1 MNPDEYDVEE
11 MSVLARM
18 KHVLKTKHGYTDED
32 FEECTF
38 LDIESMFLDDAGEPD
53 FR

>member
-1 MNPDEYDVEE
+1 MNDYDVEE
-11 MSVLARM
+11 LSVLERM
-18 KHVLKTKHGYTDED
+18 KRIMIEEHGYTRAD

-38 LDIESMFLDDAGEPD
+38 ADIESMFLDDCGEPD